1 MKTETKQLQKLKT
14 KTNMASGVD
23 ILQERKI
30 SFLIGAL
37 TAVGGL
43 VALFAYLNQKKHNA
57 VERELFALDKQIK
70 LLQLKKMQNGE
81 DVNI

>member
-1 MKTETKQLQKLKT
+1 MT
-14 KTNMASGVD
+14 VD

-30 SFLIGAL
+30 TFLIGAL

-57 VERELFALDKQIK
+57 VERELFELDKQIK
-70 LLQLKKMQNGE
+70 MLQLLKMQNGQ
-81 DVNI
+81 DVNV